1 MSKDKGKPMTILVVD
16 DQVDFVEGTLK
27 REARSRRILLEHVTN
42 LEDAVALL
50 QEKGEK
56 AFAGIILDVICLKT
70 RKDQIPDPSFI
81 GTAIKTCEVKAPN
94 LPRVILTGEPG
105 TAIKV
110 TELLGG
116 DEKVFV
122 KEHDQIIKMFDLIV
136 EESAK
141 IPHIAIRK
149 KYDEVFEI
157 FNKGYLS
164 NDAEQDLLTCLLK
177 MGIHESTVISDNLHR
192 LRRIQ
197 EKIYL
202 ALNRINPI
210 IVPTQ
215 LIEEKGPK
223 CREIM
228 KHLVRNRNVEDQKII
243 CRFSDLVYSFSSD
256 YGSHVPNTSPEY
268 SPTKYTV
275 QSLTFAMLD
284 ILLWFKGVMEAHYG
298 SSGA

>member
-1 MSKDKGKPMTILVVD
+1 MSKDKGKPLNILVVD
-16 DQVDFVEGTLK
+16 DQVDFVDGTLK

-42 LEDAVALL
+42 LEDAAALL
-50 QEKGEK
+50 QEKSEK

-81 GTAIKTCEVKAPN
+81 GTAIKTCEAKAPN

-105 TAIKV
+105 TAVKV

-122 KEHDQIIKMFDLIV
+122 KEHDQIIKMFDLII

-141 IPHIAIRK
+141 IPHIAVKK
-149 KYDEVFEI
+149 KYDEIFEI
-157 FNKGYLS
+157 FRKDYLS
-164 NDAEQDLLTCLLK
+164 NDAEQDLLTCLLN

-210 IVPTQ
+210 IVPTH

-228 KHLVRNRNVEDQKII
+228 RHLVRNRYLEDQKII

-284 ILLWFKGVMEAHYG
+284 LLLWFKGLMEAHSG
-298 SSGA
+298 SVA